1 MSDGRKMQT
10 ADDGRL
16 VMGHIRRAFSE
27 RKKPM
32 SVVPTVSPATN
43 EYYDALHFSNLLW
56 DETTAYDW
64 TNYADAVYRF
74 TPGAFCYF
82 LPGIMRVSIEDNQV
96 ALTVIESLMGSLDR
110 SPVVEYW
117 DDYFLQ
123 RWPKLTDVEC
133 DAVIEWLLWLNEH
146 PLSPFSKDTILRAC
160 ETLELV
166 KKHRTE

>member
-1 MSDGRKMQT
+1 MQT

-16 VMGHIRRAFSE
+16 VMGHIGRAFSE
-27 RKKPM
+27 RKRPM
-32 SVVPTVSPATN
+32 SVVPTVSPDTN
-43 EYYDALHFSNLLW
+43 DYNDALHFSNLLW

-74 TPGAFCYF
+74 TPEAFCYF

-96 ALTVIESLMGSLDR
+96 ALTVIESLMASLDR

-146 PLSPFSKDTILRAC
+146 PLSLFSEDTILRAC